1 MEWRLVK
8 IVESSNKDK
17 KYDAFFREKSCPCPA
32 NKKPC
37 CGGKEKKI
45 SFGAKGMSDYTIH
58 KDPERKKRY
67 IERHSG
73 MNEDWNDPLTAGALS
88 RWILWNKPS
97 FEDSIKDFKKRFN
110 L

>member
-1 MEWRLVK
+1 
-8 IVESSNKDK
+8 
-17 KYDAFFREKSCPCPA
+17 
-32 NKKPC
+32 
-37 CGGKEKKI
+37 
-45 SFGAKGMSDYTIH
+45 MSDYTIH